1 MKALLGDAYAG
12 FQALVSRGSAEWR
25 PSKNSPWLLKV
36 SQAKRSLFYARP
48 ESGFVRMTVL
58 LGQRAVDAAL
68 AGHVSKRL
76 HESIRN
82 AKAYPEGRPVTVV
95 IRRASDLAKVEE
107 LLAVKL
113 ETTTRRGRAVETRA
127 GRAKG

>member
-1 MKALLGDAYAG
+1 
-12 FQALVSRGSAEWR
+12 VSRGSAEWR
-25 PSKNSPWLLKV
+25 QTKNSPWLLKV

-68 AGHVSKRL
+68 AGQVSKRL

-95 IRRASDLAKVEE
+95 IKRASDLAKVEE

-113 ETTTRRGRAVETRA
+113 EMTTRRGRAAEADT
-127 GRAKG
+127 KT